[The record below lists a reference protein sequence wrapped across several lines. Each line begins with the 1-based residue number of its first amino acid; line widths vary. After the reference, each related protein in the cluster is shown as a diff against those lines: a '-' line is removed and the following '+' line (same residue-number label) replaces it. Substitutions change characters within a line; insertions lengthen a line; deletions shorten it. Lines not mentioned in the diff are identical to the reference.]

1 MIDPP
6 ARAQIMVQTKLATL
20 LPGLEQARREI
31 GQIDERK
38 IVRLLSAAGRA
49 AFGKDAESLIRF
61 HDLLL
66 FFRAFPPGPGV
77 LRLADAL
84 LGKIEAKVKAVLAAG
99 ADPDA
104 FTPEEVT
111 GIAGTVVEATF
122 SYPMACWL
130 VEHHPKAIS
139 IQWDDY
145 EREVQRAAVWPR
157 FFPLMEEDSLTEANV
172 PYLDWLKAARG
183 RQDELPWLIER
194 FKRLPLSE
202 KEKAGLYDSLE
213 IMVRWDMSGS
223 RASRTLARKPVR
235 QFYFHRGP
243 LLQRRQVSLAEE
255 LARPKLPVKVLPRQ
269 QAEKTLDL
277 VKEATGVRY
286 RELYGTSIA
295 DPAWVVQ
302 ANVGRGVE
310 IYFFGL
316 PPEKRLPLRA
326 YLAGFTIKNGVPINY
341 VECIS
346 LFDWTEIGFNT
357 FPAYRDGETAWIYAQ
372 TLRLLRQLHGINAIS
387 VYPYQ
392 IGDGNEEAIASG
404 AFWFYRKLGFRSMR
418 PDLEKLSLAEEKK
431 VHADLKYRTPARTL
445 RRLSKA
451 HVVYELPGV
460 DRSASTP
467 ARANPARFGDRG
479 AWDRFAMRNI
489 GFAVQRR
496 MARDFGGDAEVMR
509 RTAVAQLG
517 RQLNLDPRKLKA
529 REHGIFADFAA
540 VLGLVPDLSRWSREE
555 KDALRAIIAAKSA
568 GTEQR
573 YLRLLQKHARLRR
586 IILKLGSRADSPG
599 GKANSFDTGS
609 TFKVP

>member
-1 MIDPP
+1 M
-6 ARAQIMVQTKLATL
+6 AQTKLAAL
-20 LPGLEQARREI
+20 LPQLEQARTQI
-31 GQIDERK
+31 GVIKEQE
-38 IVRLLSAAGRA
+38 IVRLLSAAGKA
-49 AFGKDAESLIRF
+49 AFGNDTKSLIRS

-84 LGKIEAKVKAVLAAG
+84 LGKIEAKVKAALAAG
-99 ADPDA
+99 ADADDFA
-104 FTPEEVT
+104 PEEVA

-130 VEHHPKAIS
+130 VERHPRAIS

-172 PYLDWLKAARG
+172 PYLAWLKAARG
-183 RQDELPWLIER
+183 RQDELPWLIR
-194 FKRLPLSE
+194 QFQRLPLSE
-202 KEKAGLYDSLE
+202 SEKAGLYDSLE
-213 IMVRWDMSGS
+213 VMVRWDMSGSSGS
-223 RASRTLARKPVR
+223 RASRTLARKPAR
-235 QFYFHRGP
+235 QFYFHRSP
-243 LLQRRQVSLAEE
+243 LLQRRQVSLADE
-255 LARPKLPVKVLPRQ
+255 LAKPRLLVKVLSQRA
-269 QAEKTLDL
+269 AEKTLDL

-286 RELYGTSIA
+286 RELYGTSNA

-310 IYFFGL
+310 IYFWGL

-326 YLAGFTIKNGVPINY
+326 YLAGFTVKNGVPINY

-346 LFDWTEIGFNT
+346 LFDWTEVGFNT

-372 TLRLLRQLHGINAIS
+372 TLRLVRQLHGVNAIS

-392 IGDGNEEAIASG
+392 IGDGNEEAIDSG

-418 PDLEKLSLAEEKK
+418 PELEKLALAEEKK
-431 VHADLKYRTPARTL
+431 VRADAKYRTSARTL

-451 HVVYELPGV
+451 HVVYELPEA
-460 DRSASTP
+460 DRGASTP
-467 ARANPARFGDRG
+467 ARANPARSGGPG

-496 MARDFGGDAEVMR
+496 MARDFDGDAESMR
-509 RTAVAQLG
+509 KAGVAKVTRDVGLHPRGLKG
-517 RQLNLDPRKLKA
+517 RQASALT
-529 REHGIFADFAA
+529 DFAT
-540 VLGLVPDLSRWSREE
+540 VLSLVPDLPRWSPDE
-555 KDALRAIIAAKSA
+555 KAALRAIIAAKA
-568 GTEQR
+568 GRTEQR
-573 YLRLLQKHARLRR
+573 YLRLLQKHTRLREA
-586 IILKLGSRADSPG
+586 ILRAGSQEL
-599 GKANSFDTGS
+599 
-609 TFKVP
+609 